1 MSSVAATRTGLKP
14 SAERSRTL
22 WGDVWRRLRR
32 DRFALFGLAVAVLL
46 YLTAAFAPWIAPYDF
61 DDIDLDNVRA
71 PFSAEHLFGTDEIGR
86 DVFSR
91 VIWAARSAAFV
102 SITVTVAGLVMGISL
117 GVLAGYFGG
126 WVDTLIMRVGDV
138 LFAFPGLLFV
148 FFIAATIKPALLQWV
163 KNLGAWEVNLGFW
176 AWALDFRA
184 LARSGYVDYLVVII
198 ALGLVGWP
206 GMARLIRGQYLALK
220 QRDFI
225 VAAEAIGVPGWRIAW
240 RHLLPNAIPPVI
252 VAVSG
257 GIGHII
263 LAESTLS
270 FLGIGLQP
278 PNPSW
283 GGMLFEYSGY
293 WRQSLW
299 PLLFIPG
306 VILVT
311 IILAFNFLG
320 DGLND
325 ALNPHL
331 E

>member
-1 MSSVAATRTGLKP
+1 MTTTTIAPASLQPKRDKP
-14 SAERSRTL
+14 RTL
-22 WGDVWRRLRR
+22 WGDVWWRLRR
-32 DRFALFGLAVAVLL
+32 NRFAMFGLAVAVVM
-46 YLTAAFAPWIAPYDF
+46 YLTAIFAPWIAPFRF
-61 DDIDLDNVRA
+61 DEIDLDNVRA
-71 PFSAEHLFGTDEIGR
+71 RPSREHLLGTDELGR

-91 VIWAARSAAFV
+91 IVWAAQSAAFV
-102 SITVTVAGLVMGISL
+102 SISVTLFGLFMGVSM

-126 WVDTLIMRVGDV
+126 WVDTLIMRVGDI

-148 FFIAATIKPALLQWV
+148 FFIAATIKPTLLQWV
-163 KNLGAWEVNLGFW
+163 KDLGFS
-176 AWALDFRA
+176 DF
-184 LARSGYVDYLVVII
+184 ARSGYVDYLVVII

-206 GMARLIRGQYLALK
+206 GLARLIRGQYLSLK
-220 QRDFI
+220 QRDF
-225 VAAEAIGVPGWRIAW
+225 VLAAEAIGVSSWRIAL
-240 RHLLPNAIPPVI
+240 RHLLPNAMPPVLI
-252 VAVSG
+252 AVSAGIG
-257 GIGHII
+257 GIIMS
-263 LAESTLS
+263 ESTLS

-283 GGMLFEYSGY
+283 GGMLFQYSGY

-325 ALNPHL
+325 ALNPQL
-331 E
+331 D

>member
-1 MSSVAATRTGLKP
+1 M
-14 SAERSRTL
+14 
-22 WGDVWRRLRR
+22 
-32 DRFALFGLAVAVLL
+32 
-46 YLTAAFAPWIAPYDF
+46 YLTAILAPWLALYDF
-61 DDIDLDNVRA
+61 DTIDLDNVRA
-71 PFSAEHLFGTDEIGR
+71 PASLEHPFGTDEIGR
-86 DVFSR
+86 DVYSR
-91 VIWAARSAAFV
+91 IVWGARSAAFV
-102 SITVTVAGLVMGISL
+102 SISVTLLGLVMGLSM

-126 WVDTLIMRVGDV
+126 WIDTVIMRIGDI

-148 FFIAATIKPALLQWV
+148 FFIAATIKPTLLSWV
-163 KNLGAWEVNLGFW
+163 SDLGFST
-176 AWALDFRA
+176 

-206 GMARLIRGQYLALK
+206 GMARLIRGQYLSLK
-220 QRDFI
+220 KREFI
-225 VAAEAIGVPGWRIAW
+225 LAAEAIGVPGWRIAV
-240 RHLLPNAIPPVI
+240 RHLLPNAMPPLI

-257 GIGHII
+257 GIGGII
-263 LAESTLS
+263 MAESTLS

-331 E
+331 D

>member
-1 MSSVAATRTGLKP
+1 MATTTAARPGLKP
-14 SAERSRTL
+14 TQEKPRTL
-22 WGDVWRRLRR
+22 WDDVWRRLRR
-32 DRFALFGLAVAVLL
+32 DRFAVFGMIVAVVM
-46 YLTAAFAPWIAPYDF
+46 YLTAILAPWLALYDF
-61 DDIDLDNVRA
+61 DTIDVY
-71 PFSAEHLFGTDEIGR
+71 
-86 DVFSR
+86 SR
-91 VIWAARSAAFV
+91 IVWGARSAAFV
-102 SITVTVAGLVMGISL
+102 SISVTLLGLVMGLSM

-126 WVDTLIMRVGDV
+126 WIDTVIMRIGDI

-148 FFIAATIKPALLQWV
+148 FFIAATIKPTLLSWV
-163 KNLGAWEVNLGFW
+163 SDLGFST
-176 AWALDFRA
+176 

-206 GMARLIRGQYLALK
+206 GMARLIRGQYLSLK
-220 QRDFI
+220 KREFI
-225 VAAEAIGVPGWRIAW
+225 LAAEAIGVPGWRIAV
-240 RHLLPNAIPPVI
+240 RHLLPNAMPPLI

-257 GIGHII
+257 GIGGII
-263 LAESTLS
+263 MAESTLS

-331 E
+331 D